1 MEKEFLKSL
10 AVAAAAKEISRQ
22 NLDLDA
28 LAENHAVMMLDEIK
42 NILNTRLSSDEKI
55 ERILKILVFCQV
67 PPHI

>member
-10 AVAAAAKEISRQ
+10 VVAAAAKEISRQ

-55 ERILKILVFCQV
+55 ERILKILVFCEV